1 MKKYF
6 KYLYS
11 LSRDKDVTNEYLHEE
26 IVSHWYPFQTEENIH
41 ALLDYFGV

>member
-11 LSRDKDVTNEYLHEE
+11 LYRDKDVTDEYLHDE
-26 IVSHWYPFQTEENIH
+26 IVSHWYPFQTERDID
-41 ALLDYFGV
+41 ALLIYFVL